1 MGTTILILFF
11 LLFPVLVIYLCHKYS
26 TIDKIGAVIFCYAAG
41 ILVGNVGLLPPGSG
55 KTIELIMTIA
65 IPLSLPLLLF
75 SMDIRNW
82 SRLAGKTLFSMFL
95 ATLSIVIVSFICF
108 MIFKDSLPEGWKIAG
123 MLMGCYTGGT
133 PNLAAIG
140 TALKVDPT
148 TFIMVQTADVIFSSL
163 YILFLVTVAQ
173 RVFLLVL
180 PPFKKTAA
188 AGDAVTGGEFTDYS
202 GIFSRAKFIPLIG
215 ALFLSI
221 LIFAVSAGIMYGLPP
236 VLSRALPHFDPD
248 KYKLFEIAVI
258 ILAITTLGILA
269 SLVPKIR
276 NIDKTFQL
284 GMYIILVFCTAVGS
298 LADLTKL
305 FTMAPEIMVFVAIS
319 VFGTLLL
326 QVLFSIPFKIDA
338 DTTIIVSTSAI
349 CSPPFVPVV
358 AGALKNKEIVFSGV
372 TTGIIGYA
380 IGNYLGITL
389 AYLYHALFP

>member
-1 MGTTILILFF
+1 MGTIILILFF
-11 LLFPVLVIYLCHKYS
+11 LLFPVLVIYLCDKYPAV
-26 TIDKIGAVIFCYAAG
+26 DKLGAVILCYAAG
-41 ILVGNVGLLPPGSG
+41 ILLGNVGLLPSGSA
-55 KTIELIMTIA
+55 KTIDLIMTIA

-75 SMDIRNW
+75 SMDIRKW
-82 SRLAGKTLFSMFL
+82 SRLAGKTLLSMIL
-95 ATLSIVIVSFICF
+95 AIFCIMITSFVSFLL
-108 MIFKDSLPEGWKIAG
+108 FKDSLPEGWKIAG
-123 MLMGCYTGGT
+123 MLMGVYTGGT

-148 TFIMVQTADVIFSSL
+148 TFIMVQTADVIISSV
-163 YILFLVTVAQ
+163 YILFLVTIAQ

-188 AGDAVTGGEFTDYS
+188 AGEAVTGGEFTDYS
-202 GIFSRAKFIPLIG
+202 GIFSRAKIIPLVA

-221 LIFAVSAGIMYGLPP
+221 LIFAVSAGIMFGLPP
-236 VLSRALPHFDPD
+236 VLSRILPDFSPER
-248 KYKLFEIAVI
+248 YKLFEVAVI
-258 ILAITTLGILA
+258 ILSITTLGILA

-276 NIDKTFQL
+276 NVDKTFQL
-284 GMYIILVFCTAVGS
+284 GMYIILVFCTAVGA

-305 FTMAPEIMVFVAIS
+305 FTMAPEIMVFVAIC
-319 VFGTLLL
+319 VFGTLIL
-326 QVLFSIPFKIDA
+326 QVLLSIPLKIDA

-349 CSPPFVPVV
+349 CSPPFVPVI

-389 AYLYHALFP
+389 AYLYHAFF

>member
-1 MGTTILILFF
+1 
-11 LLFPVLVIYLCHKYS
+11 
-26 TIDKIGAVIFCYAAG
+26 
-41 ILVGNVGLLPPGSG
+41 
-55 KTIELIMTIA
+55 
-65 IPLSLPLLLF
+65 
-75 SMDIRNW
+75 
-82 SRLAGKTLFSMFL
+82 
-95 ATLSIVIVSFICF
+95 

-123 MLMGCYTGGT
+123 MLIGVYTGGT

-148 TFIMVQTADVIFSSL
+148 TFIMVQTADVIVSSV
-163 YILFLVTVAQ
+163 YILFLVTIAQ

-188 AGDAVTGGEFTDYS
+188 AGDVVTGGEFTDYS
-202 GIFSRAKFIPLIG
+202 GIFSRAKIIPLVA

-236 VLSRALPHFDPD
+236 VLSRLLPDFSPER
-248 KYKLFEIAVI
+248 YKLFEVAVI
-258 ILAITTLGILA
+258 ILSITTLGILA

-284 GMYIILVFCTAVGS
+284 GMYIILVFCTAVGA

-305 FTMAPEIMVFVAIS
+305 FTMAPEIMVFVAIC
-319 VFGTLLL
+319 VFGTLIL
-326 QVLFSIPFKIDA
+326 QVLLSIPLKIDA

-349 CSPPFVPVV
+349 CSPPFVPVI

-389 AYLYHALFP
+389 AYLYHAFF

>member
-1 MGTTILILFF
+1 MGTIVLVLFF
-11 LLFPVLVIYLCHKYS
+11 VLFPVLVIYLCHKYPAV
-26 TIDKIGAVIFCYAAG
+26 DKLGAVILCYAAG
-41 ILVGNVGLLPPGSG
+41 ILVGNLGLLPPGSG
-55 KTIELIMTIA
+55 KTIDLIMTIA

-75 SMDIRNW
+75 SIDIKKW
-82 SRLAGKTLFSMFL
+82 SRLAGKTLLSMFV
-95 ATLSIVIVSFICF
+95 ATFSIAVVSFACF
-108 MIFKDSLPEGWKIAG
+108 MIFKDSLPESWKIAG
-123 MLMGCYTGGT
+123 MLVGVYTGGT

-148 TFIMVQTADVIFSSL
+148 TFIMVQTADVILGSF
-163 YILFLVTVAQ
+163 YIFFLVTVAQ

-180 PPFKKTAA
+180 PPFKKTAGG
-188 AGDAVTGGEFTDYS
+188 GDAVTGGEFTDYA
-202 GIFSRAKFIPLIG
+202 GIFSRAKVVPLIA

-221 LIFAVSAGIMYGLPP
+221 LIFALSAGIMYGLPP
-236 VLSRALPHFDPD
+236 VLSRMFAGFSPER
-248 KYKLFEIAVI
+248 YKLFEVAII
-258 ILAITTLGILA
+258 ILSITTLGILA

-284 GMYIILVFCTAVGS
+284 GMYVILVFCTAVGS
-298 LADLTKL
+298 LADLAKL
-305 FTMAPEIMVFVAIS
+305 FTMAPEIMGFVAIC

-326 QVLFSIPFKIDA
+326 QVLISIPLKIDA

-389 AYLYHALFP
+389 AYLYQAFFP